1 MSQIIK
7 NVNDVAANMAKLKSP
22 ELQKYARMGFL
33 RYGAIRNIL
42 DNQTFAIKK
51 QKADIKLKDVAL

>member
-1 MSQIIK
+1 MPQIIK
-7 NVNDVAANMAKLKSP
+7 NVNDVSVNMAKLKSA
-22 ELQKYARMGFL
+22 ELQKYARLGFL

-51 QKADIKLKDVAL
+51 QKADIKVKDVGL